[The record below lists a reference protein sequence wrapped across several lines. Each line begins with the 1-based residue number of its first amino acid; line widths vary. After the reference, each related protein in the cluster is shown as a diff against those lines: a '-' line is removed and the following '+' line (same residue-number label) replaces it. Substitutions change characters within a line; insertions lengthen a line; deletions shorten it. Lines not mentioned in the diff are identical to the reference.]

1 MSHSFITMEDISLLV
16 FDEAH
21 HAKKDHPY
29 SRLIRS
35 YYLKCPI
42 DSRPR
47 IFGMTASA
55 VDTKG
60 SIAEAAK
67 SLEELLQAKIVT
79 TDDGSLLAFAPK
91 PIDVKWTYPR
101 PRSHFDTDLSQE
113 LRSLVYFCKD
123 LRRGFEFSRKAS
135 SQLGPW
141 CADRGWQYV
150 MGTLASHSSSIHN
163 NFQNSEAYAD
173 MSDEEKTK
181 SINALEDAEML
192 VRNHTYDAV
201 RSNINFLSPKVLMLH
216 ERLTTIYEKDP
227 QTRAIVFV
235 EERLQA
241 LVLNDCFQGLK
252 VFGMKCGTLLG
263 IAGGAHESTSVKH
276 QEAMLQNFRD
286 GIINLVFATSVADEG
301 LDIPQ
306 CNLCIRFDLCRTTI
320 QYMQSRGRARMKGSI
335 FVHMMEEG
343 NFDQVSEVEYQI
355 ENEKFIKR
363 WCSSLPRDRRL
374 GRGTQLAKLLAKDEG
389 GKTFKTDA
397 GAICDNSNSMLILA
411 RFAASLK
418 YTGAT
423 EKEVY
428 EEEIDTEKNLF
439 RFAIRLPPN
448 DECDIRGCRGEW
460 KMNKQ
465 LAKRSAAWSCC
476 FLLRKRS
483 YLNGNLDSVF
493 RKLKPENANARLAVS
508 KKLSQYA
515 MQIKPKAWEK
525 HLGTVPTHLYATIIK
540 FKSTQPLQHP
550 MAPLAIL
557 TRFKMPTF
565 PSFAAYIEDGTTVD
579 ILSDSITSKLSVTP
593 EQVDLLTAFTLDG
606 VFSDVFNK
614 VYTHQP
620 EQVSYWLVPMACKT
634 FNIRYIEDLVDF
646 AALEVVKLDRVPWK
660 PGTASNLWEDKFIC
674 DPFDGR
680 IHYFTKHVAQGVKI
694 TDPVPEGVKKLP
706 RKRLG
711 NIIDFSDSTWTK
723 TKQKAIE
730 QKWYDY
736 EQPVLHAD
744 LVGTKRNF
752 LDPTVGKNLDPC
764 LIAPQTLQIAR
775 IDSKFA
781 ASCLLWPAIIHRFE
795 SYMIALEAFEKLDL
809 KGVTPELALEAF
821 TKDADNEEEEVQTH
835 TQGKRGMGGNYERL
849 EFIGDSLLKMTTTMT
864 VFIRTNIDEEGMHCR
879 RMEILCNRRL
889 YDVSTSEDLE
899 LFKYARTLAFDR
911 ATWYP
916 EYLQLVHGRGAK
928 KDGGPVIHPE
938 RKQDLGM
945 KTIADMSEAIIGAAV
960 TATRHLPVEN
970 GRFDLGIQAI
980 TKLVRS
986 EDHDVSSWSEIAS
999 QYVPP
1004 QWSLLTNDP
1013 IARDRARMISAKTGY
1028 TFNRPRL
1035 LRSAFTHSSDMN
1047 SPVPDLQR
1055 LEFLGDAV
1063 LDWVCISWLF
1073 NTNPTR
1079 NPQWLTEHKMA
1090 MVSNKF
1096 LAALAVT
1103 LDFDKFVFLSTAKLI
1118 GDISTYALKIRE
1130 ALSRSNCPKSFWTEI
1145 ESPPKALS
1153 DLVES
1158 YLGAVLVD
1166 SNFNYSEIERFFNN
1180 HVKHFFENI
1189 SDYDSFANRQP
1200 TTYLHQRLARE
1211 FGCQDFEVRDK
1222 ELTREGAIEHEIVAV
1237 VMVHRKVIAE
1247 DRGTGARYARS
1258 RVCKKVLSAMEGMTR
1273 EEFRRIYGCCC
1284 RLKGE

>member
-1 MSHSFITMEDISLLV
+1 
-16 FDEAH
+16 
-21 HAKKDHPY
+21 
-29 SRLIRS
+29 
-35 YYLKCPI
+35 
-42 DSRPR
+42 
-47 IFGMTASA
+47 MTASA

-60 SIAEAAK
+60 GIAEAAR

-79 TDDGSLLAFAPK
+79 TNDGSLLAFAPK
-91 PIDVKWTYPR
+91 PEDKMWIYPIPR
-101 PRSHFDTDLSQE
+101 PHYDTDLDQG
-113 LRSLVYFCKD
+113 LRSKVLFCTD

-135 SQLGPW
+135 SQLGSW

-150 MGTLASHSSSIHN
+150 MGTLGNHSSSIHN
-163 NFQNSEAYAD
+163 KFQNSEIYAA
-173 MSDEEKTK
+173 MTDEEKTE
-181 SINALEDAEML
+181 SINALEEAEVL
-192 VRNHTYDAV
+192 VRNHEFDFIKP
-201 RSNINFLSPKVLMLH
+201 NIHYLSPKVLELYKQ
-216 ERLTTIYEKDP
+216 LTAIYEENP
-227 QTRAIVFV
+227 NTRAIVFV

-241 LVLNDCFQGLK
+241 LVLNDCFQRLNIL
-252 VFGMKCGTLLG
+252 GMRCGTLLG

-306 CNLCIRFDLCRTTI
+306 CNLCIRFDLCKTTI
-320 QYMQSRGRARMKGSI
+320 QYMQSRGRARMKGSF
-335 FVHMMEEG
+335 FVHMIEEG
-343 NFDQVSEVEYQI
+343 NFEQESEVKYQI
-355 ENEKFIKR
+355 ENEKYIKQ
-363 WCSSLPRDRRL
+363 WCSSLPSDRRL
-374 GRGTQLAKLLAKDEG
+374 GRGTQLSKLLAKDEG
-389 GKTFKTDA
+389 GKSFKTDA

-423 EKEVY
+423 EQAVY
-428 EEEIDTEKNLF
+428 EEAIDTEKNLF

-448 DECDIRGCRGEW
+448 DECDVRGCWGEW
-460 KMNKQ
+460 KINKQ
-465 LAKRSAAWSCC
+465 LAKRSAAWACC

-483 YLNGNLDSVF
+483 YLNENLDSIF

-508 KKLSQYA
+508 KKLSQYT
-515 MQIKPKAWEK
+515 MQIKPKAWEQ
-525 HLGTVPTHLYATIIK
+525 HLGSVPTHLFATVIK
-540 FKSTQPLQHP
+540 FKPATQLHHT
-550 MAPLAIL
+550 MTSLVLL
-557 TRFKMPTF
+557 TRFKLPSF
-565 PSFAAYIEDGTTVD
+565 PSFPTYVEDGILVD
-579 ILSDSITSKLSVTP
+579 IISDSITSGLTVTP

-606 VFSDVFNK
+606 VFSDIFNK
-614 VYTHQP
+614 VYAHQP
-620 EQVSYWLVPMACKT
+620 EQASYWLVPMTCTA
-634 FNIRYIEDLVDF
+634 FNIRSIEDLVDF
-646 AALEVVKLDRVPWK
+646 TALEVVKSERVSWK
-660 PGTASNLWEDKFIC
+660 PGTASDLWENKFVC

-680 IHYFTKHVAQGVKI
+680 IHYFTKTVAQGAKI
-694 TDPVPEGVKKLP
+694 TDPVPEGVTKLP
-706 RKRLG
+706 RKRFG
-711 NIIDFSDSTWTK
+711 TIIDFSDSTWTK

-730 QKWYDY
+730 EKWYDY
-736 EQPVLHAD
+736 EQPVFHAD
-744 LVGTKRNF
+744 LIGTKRNF
-752 LDPTVGKNLDPC
+752 LDPNVGKNFEPC
-764 LIAPQTLQIAR
+764 MIAPQTLQIAR
-775 IDSKFA
+775 IDAKFA

-795 SYMIALEAFEKLDL
+795 SYMIALEAFDKLDL
-809 KGVTPELALEAF
+809 KGVSPELALEAF
-821 TKDADNEEEEVQTH
+821 TKDADNEEEELQTH
-835 TQGKRGMGGNYERL
+835 TGGKRGMGSNYERL

-889 YDVSTSEDLE
+889 YDVATSEDLE
-899 LFKYARTLAFDR
+899 LFRYARTLAFDR

-916 EYLQLVHGRGAK
+916 EHLQLLRGRGAK
-928 KDGGPVIHPE
+928 KDAEPVIHPE

-945 KTIADMSEAIIGAAV
+945 KTIADMSEAIIGAAI
-960 TATRHLPVEN
+960 TASRHLPVDS

-986 EDHDVSSWSEIAS
+986 EDHAVSSWSDIAA
-999 QYVPP
+999 QYIPP
-1004 QWSLLTNDP
+1004 PWSLLTNDP
-1013 IARDRARMISAKTGY
+1013 IARDRARMISERTGY

-1035 LRSAFTHSSDMN
+1035 LRSALTHSSDTN

-1118 GDISTYALKIRE
+1118 GDISNYAFKVRE
-1130 ALSRSNCPKSFWTEI
+1130 ALSRPDCPKSFWTEI

-1166 SNFNYSEIERFFNN
+1166 SNFDYTEIERFFNN

-1200 TTYLHQRLARE
+1200 TTYLYHKLGQE
-1211 FGCQDFEVRDK
+1211 FRCRDFEVRDR

-1237 VMVHRKVIAE
+1237 VMVHQRVVAE

-1258 RVCKKVLSAMEGMTR
+1258 RVCKKVLGMMEGMTA
-1273 EEFRRIYGCCC
+1273 EEYRRIYGCYCK
-1284 RLKGE
+1284 LKGDE